1 MTVVE
6 KVEELQNIKPPL
18 SKEEFESRL
27 NAYKASQPKEEV
39 KQELK
44 EDAKVDSKE
53 TKEKPESNTETEG
66 KTNDSANADQGVES
80 GKSTKSDSESGDLQ
94 PSEKNDFD
102 FLNGDLSE
110 VLKDDTG
117 FKEGVQKRQQEAY
130 DKYTS
135 VAKPEEVVTKGGWDM
150 KYTADG
156 SYYTKKEGS
165 ENWIELEEGTTAF
178 GGVSSSFGHS
188 EFDLNASR
196 KNSEMFNSV
205 GDIFNPKPKSVAKE
219 TKTINDIVSSDTTG
233 AFVVPVEISASVNK
247 QIAAK
252 QEEMNS
258 LGFKDNVKIEKLQEE
273 INALKSSID
282 PVQTAIFKTE
292 QFNKDTSL
300 SDKQVNSIRQKTI
313 DFMEAPKMVPEIKEE
328 SKQVKIGS
336 EGGKP
341 IYSTETVKTKTGRM
355 IPNPELTDL
364 QAEAKSDLAAKMGID
379 VKDLEDTP
387 EIQEELDAIIRSKY
401 SSGLESKAKDANIK
415 EWIHSNIDV
424 FTKGESQERQA
435 LYAKINQLDVN
446 KRENQVLT
454 TVKDAQNDIGAIRKA
469 LKQLSE
475 ADYQSQEEVDK
486 ANGLFEKLKNQ
497 EKKLIGVYESEYE
510 KIDDILTDKK
520 SLAKNIDFL
529 ERNYSYTA
537 NFVTSAG
544 MAGVDL
550 AQGVEEVLFRLA
562 DAPNAFNFADN
573 KVFTA
578 LAPFNAMASALVD
591 SDSYKE
597 KRKEINETI
606 DSYQDGITEGMAKP
620 VELSEISSLAD
631 VGMFSAQ
638 MVGSQIPNTA
648 ILMASGGA
656 GLFIMGGSSAGSS
669 FKEMQTEIDE
679 SKKVH
684 DAWIEGGSVGE
695 EPAQINYTPYQMY
708 GVAMLNGAAEV
719 LSEKV
724 SFGIIKRSQKAF
736 NLDSKIKKGFV
747 DQIKSVFT
755 KQGARAVKTYGIDVT
770 GESLSE
776 GGVEFA
782 SNIFDNVI
790 LGKNVPLLE
799 GVPTATVSG
808 AMMSGLVY
816 KAPGFAKG
824 IVSMTQ
830 SADSNQIIKQNYDQI
845 KELEISLRPP
855 NVLSSKARGIVTN
868 KIAGLVKD
876 SSNEI
881 NKGLQRFTTMP
892 IESVRE
898 LSQIESNIF
907 GIRQDMETLNKETGF
922 TEGKEA
928 AIKQLKDNLIKQQV
942 KKSELIEAN
951 AEFENVDGE
960 VALTNRQIQE
970 GSEVVINQLGD
981 TGITRFDNTEDLLGG
996 FETLKAQ
1003 GIQLEVTRD
1012 PDTNEI
1018 LPAED
1023 QGYGLIATLPDGT
1036 QQVVINNASSEAD
1049 GVIPADKHETFH
1061 AFASKVDPDKK
1072 LKMGMNLYDS
1082 LQNDSNITV
1091 DIDTK
1096 GLLDQYKKDLDDG
1109 SISEADFYEEVMA
1122 VTSDALTPDS
1132 KGNTGIKIKEVSAL
1146 KALGN
1151 KILETVG
1158 WKQSFKDGNQV
1169 LDFLKAFN
1177 KDVISGKGLSQE
1189 TLDTAG
1195 VTLDEVD
1202 MDLNDDAVDLG
1213 TVKKSQKPNISPR
1226 GVELTGLVKE
1236 GLITNEGLIDII
1248 NSPSSTAVDK
1258 FGAIDAVVESNWPVI
1273 SKGLKFNP
1281 TGTIPMA
1288 DVKTAVT
1295 EQMQGIFPGR
1305 NKPLMAD
1312 FNAGT
1317 AQVNTYLGSLM
1328 GVRQAEILQRASEI
1342 AATSTDSSSIDSD
1355 QAKQVVYTSTT
1366 TSSSDTSKSDKVA
1379 KKPTETTQY
1388 SDTNLENL
1396 GVETQ
1401 EQLELQTT
1409 EAVQDSFKDNEV
1421 TRFGETRNIPQAIAD
1436 IYGKMFGINPQTIVD
1451 KTRNYQ
1457 NYDAAG
1463 LTAAKQF
1470 LLKNAANDFS
1480 RLPKT
1485 KDGFGKGTFLPR
1497 NVMAALYTDGVLTG
1511 NLKDY
1516 IDLLRQKPTKPIY
1529 RDALGQTIRGL
1540 LNLNIR
1546 NRMFETLVPTTPK
1559 RLQGGAKFSRKKQ
1572 KPLNSQAL
1580 ESKVAEVMQTSG
1592 INDVKSELNI
1602 KEDITVTNKNRESR
1616 IASVL
1621 NTIISGKIPAPA
1633 LSLLKLQNFGAS
1645 RKQDS
1650 KGVYYYDL
1658 TNGKTIIGTK
1668 GLTSAGKVKY
1678 TLPTQKAIN
1687 DKYGPNVTIKP
1698 SRGSLYYGVTDI
1710 NYENAIKAA
1719 ELNNKFYSSDI
1730 ISNLENA
1737 KRVTIKSDFKLDT
1750 KSKKTRQAQ
1759 EAINMNALNDFVNI
1773 LNTGVQGGQIP
1784 LNDAALLVAQ
1794 AYQGT
1799 TSLIKIAAPFE
1810 GVSDIFEKA
1819 PSGTKQATRK
1829 IDFIEEHSPP
1839 ASSIGAAIITGL
1851 ATNNV
1856 SEVMQGVRD
1865 NFVQVQL
1872 SNASDVL
1879 IDMAGFSKTLP
1890 KGISILTPNA
1900 GYIRLSASGIN
1911 MNSITDLKSGKS
1923 VAELM
1928 NVGVKSKASKKN
1940 PNIVYAQNSLINEQA
1955 KQDDAIDGK
1964 TAQARIEAYEP
1975 IASLELKSGKVNVEN
1990 LGDKIN
1996 VEMTIAEQLS
2006 MLATYD
2012 KAARNAR
2019 ALDAPKKGISVF
2031 DFDDTLARTK
2041 EKVIVNNVDGSSV
2054 EISAAKFAE
2063 TAVELEA
2070 NGATFDF
2077 SNFEGVA
2084 DGTKKGPLA
2093 DLALKRQDKFGSKD
2107 IFVLTARP
2115 QASAQAIKTFLDGI
2129 GLNLPIGNIT
2139 GLADGAPG
2147 AKGNWVAQKAAEG
2160 YNDFYFADD
2169 AYKNVEAVQEVLSQ
2183 VDVDSEVQ
2191 IAKASKKKVFNEIFN
2206 DIIEDSTGIESY
2218 KTYSPARAQT
2228 IGASKGKWNF
2238 LIPASAEDF
2247 TGLLYRTLGKGKK
2260 GDAQMAFYKTNL
2272 LDPYNKAEIA
2282 VVNAKIQAA
2291 NDFKALKSNLK
2302 TLPKSLSKLTGIGGF
2317 TFSNAVRVAAWT
2329 RQGMEVPG
2337 LSKRDVKELNDFV
2350 SKDAELNTFVDELIK
2365 IQKGKP
2371 YPKPKDSWLAGSIT
2385 TDITQEIEKVNR
2397 KEYMQEF
2404 LENADIIFSK
2414 ENLSKLE
2421 AAYGSKYVE
2430 ALKDNL
2436 RRMKS
2441 GSNRPIGGSRVA
2453 NQVLDWLNNSVG
2465 AVMFLNTRSAILQ
2478 TLSAVNFIQVSGP
2491 NNILAA
2497 GKAFANQKQYW
2508 SDFMT
2513 LMNSPYLVERRNGLK
2528 INVSESEI
2536 ADAVAESSNKPKA
2549 ALAFLL
2555 SKGFVMTR
2563 FADSFAI
2570 ASGGST
2576 FYRNTVDALVKGGMD
2591 QKAAEK
2597 QAFDEFRALSEE
2609 SQQSSNPSKIS
2620 QQQASGAGRVI
2631 LAFANTPMQY
2641 ARIIKRSS
2649 QDLINGRGDWK
2660 TNVSKIA
2667 YYGVMQNVIFNSLQT
2682 ALFALAFDDEEDEEK
2697 KDAKLKSKT
2706 GRIVNG
2712 MVDSLLKGGGI
2723 AGVAVGSLKN
2733 ALMTIAEENDKKSPN
2748 FSKAIDDLIGFSPPL
2763 SAKLRKLKSA
2773 ANTFS
2778 WNRKEIKEEGFNLN
2792 NPAYLAS
2799 AQVISGLTNIPVDRA
2814 IKKLNNIRSI
2824 FSDTS
2829 AKWQKVALGLGWST
2843 WDVGLPFY
2851 GVKDKE
2857 VETPETILRDK
2868 IITLKKDTNTK
2879 EQKQMLLD
2887 LGLSKKDIKKL
2898 KYEEDR
2904 VKKIIALQNKKKK

>member
-18 SKEEFESRL
+18 GKEEFESRL

-39 KQELK
+39 KEELK

-53 TKEKPESNTETEG
+53 TKDKPESNTETEG
-66 KTNDSANADQGVES
+66 NSNDSANADQGVES

-165 ENWIELEEGTTAF
+165 ENWIELEKGTTAF

-233 AFVVPVEISASVNK
+233 AFVVPVETSASVNK

-252 QEEMNS
+252 QKEMNS

-379 VKDLEDTP
+379 VKDLEETP

-415 EWIHSNIDV
+415 EWIHSNRDV

-656 GLFIMGGSSAGSS
+656 GLFIMGASSGGSS

-679 SKKVH
+679 SKKIH

-708 GVAMLNGAAEV
+708 GVAMLNSATEI

-755 KQGARAVKTYGIDVT
+755 KQGARAVKTYGIDVA

-799 GVPTATVSG
+799 GVPTSMVSG

-960 VALTNRQIQE
+960 VALTSRQIKE
-970 GSEVVINQLGD
+970 GSEVVANQLGD
-981 TGITRFDNTEDLLGG
+981 TGITGFDNTEDLLGG
-996 FETLKAQ
+996 FEALKAE

-1023 QGYGLIATLPDGT
+1023 QGYGLIATLPNGT
-1036 QQVVINNASSEAD
+1036 QQVIINNASSEAD
-1049 GVIPADKHETFH
+1049 GVIPADKHEVFH

-1072 LKMGMNLYDS
+1072 LKMGMDLYDS

-1202 MDLNDDAVDLG
+1202 MGLNDDAVDLG

-1355 QAKQVVYTSTT
+1355 QAKQIVDTSTT

-1409 EAVQDSFKDNEV
+1409 EAVQDSFKDSEV

-1516 IDLLRQKPTKPIY
+1516 INLLRQKPTKPIY

-1559 RLQGGAKFSRKKQ
+1559 RLQGGAKFSRKKP

-1737 KRVTIKSDFKLDT
+1737 KRVTIKPDSKLDT

-1799 TSLIKIAAPFE
+1799 TGLIKIAAPFE
-1810 GVSDIFEKA
+1810 GVSDVFEKA
-1819 PSGTKQATRK
+1819 PFGTKQATRK

-1839 ASSIGAAIITGL
+1839 ASSIGAAIIAGL

-1928 NVGVKSKASKKN
+1928 NVGVNSKASKKN

-1975 IASLELKSGKVNVEN
+1975 IASLELKSGKVNVDSF
-1990 LGDKIN
+1990 GDKIDTD
-1996 VEMTIAEQLS
+1996 MTIQEQIDVLG
-2006 MLATYD
+2006 TYD
-2012 KAARNAR
+2012 KAATLGRK
-2019 ALDAPKKGISVF
+2019 LDQPVRKIRVF

-2041 EKVIVNNVDGSSV
+2041 SNVLYTMPDGTTGA
-2054 EISAAKFAE
+2054 IDA
-2063 TAVELEA
+2063 
-2070 NGATFDF
+2070 ATFAKEAGNMEAEGAQWDF
-2077 SNFEGVA
+2077 SEFSKVMQGS
-2084 DGTKKGPLA
+2084 KGPLLDVAKIIA
-2093 DLALKRQDKFGSKD
+2093 DKRGTGDV
-2107 IFVLTARP
+2107 FVLTARP
-2115 QASAQAIKTFLDGI
+2115 ADAAGPIKEFLASMGLDI
-2129 GLNLPIGNIT
+2129 PLANIT
-2139 GLADGAPG
+2139 GLGDGAPS
-2147 AKGNWVAQKAAEG
+2147 AKGNWIAQKAADG

-2169 AYKNVEAVQEVLSQ
+2169 HTGNVKAVKEVLDQ
-2183 VDVDSEVQ
+2183 IDVKSKVQ
-2191 IAKASKKKVFNEIFN
+2191 LAKASKKKVFNEIFN

-2350 SKDAELNTFVDELIK
+2350 SKNAELNTFVDELIK

-2404 LENADIIFSK
+2404 LENADIIFSE

-2597 QAFDEFRALSEE
+2597 QAFDEFRTLSEE

-2763 SAKLRKLKSA
+2763 SAKFRKLKSA
-2773 ANTFS
+2773 ANSFS

>member
-18 SKEEFESRL
+18 GKEEFESRL

-39 KQELK
+39 KEELK

-53 TKEKPESNTETEG
+53 TKDKPESNTETEG
-66 KTNDSANADQGVES
+66 NSNDSANADQGVES

-233 AFVVPVEISASVNK
+233 AFVVPVETSASVNK

-252 QEEMNS
+252 QKEMNS

-379 VKDLEDTP
+379 VKDLEETP

-415 EWIHSNIDV
+415 EWIHSNRDV

-656 GLFIMGGSSAGSS
+656 GLFIMGASSGGSS

-679 SKKVH
+679 SKKIH

-708 GVAMLNGAAEV
+708 GVAMLNSATEI

-755 KQGARAVKTYGIDVT
+755 KQGARAVKTYGIDVA

-799 GVPTATVSG
+799 GVPTSMVSG

-960 VALTNRQIQE
+960 VALTSRQIKE
-970 GSEVVINQLGD
+970 GSEVVANQLGD
-981 TGITRFDNTEDLLGG
+981 TGITGFDNTEDLLGG
-996 FETLKAQ
+996 FEALKAE

-1023 QGYGLIATLPDGT
+1023 QGYGLIATLPNGT
-1036 QQVVINNASSEAD
+1036 QQVIINNASSEAD
-1049 GVIPADKHETFH
+1049 GVIPADKHEVFH

-1072 LKMGMNLYDS
+1072 LKMGMDLYDS

-1202 MDLNDDAVDLG
+1202 MGLNDDAVDLG

-1342 AATSTDSSSIDSD
+1342 AATSTDSTSIDSD
-1355 QAKQVVYTSTT
+1355 QAKQVVDTSTT

-1409 EAVQDSFKDNEV
+1409 EAVQDSFKDSEV

-1516 IDLLRQKPTKPIY
+1516 INLLRQKPTKPIY

-1559 RLQGGAKFSRKKQ
+1559 RLQGGAKFSRKKP

-1737 KRVTIKSDFKLDT
+1737 KRVTIKPDSKLDT

-1799 TSLIKIAAPFE
+1799 TGLIKIAAPFE
-1810 GVSDIFEKA
+1810 GVSDVFEKA

-1839 ASSIGAAIITGL
+1839 ASSIGAAIIAGL

-1928 NVGVKSKASKKN
+1928 NVGVNSKASKKN

-1975 IASLELKSGKVNVEN
+1975 IASLELKSGKVNVDSF
-1990 LGDKIN
+1990 GAKIDTD
-1996 VEMTIAEQLS
+1996 MTIQEQIDVLG
-2006 MLATYD
+2006 TYD
-2012 KAARNAR
+2012 KAATLGRK
-2019 ALDAPKKGISVF
+2019 LDQPVRKIRVF

-2041 EKVIVNNVDGSSV
+2041 SNVLYTMPDGTTGK
-2054 EISAAKFAE
+2054 IDA
-2063 TAVELEA
+2063 
-2070 NGATFDF
+2070 ATFAKEAGNMEAEGVEWDF
-2077 SNFEGVA
+2077 SEFSKVMQGS
-2084 DGTKKGPLA
+2084 KGPLLDVAKIIA
-2093 DLALKRQDKFGSKD
+2093 DKRGTDD
-2107 IFVLTARP
+2107 VFVLTARP
-2115 QASAQAIKTFLDGI
+2115 ADAAGPIKEFLASMGLDI
-2129 GLNLPIGNIT
+2129 PLANIT
-2139 GLADGAPG
+2139 GLGDGAPS
-2147 AKGNWVAQKAAEG
+2147 AKGNWIAQKAADG

-2169 AYKNVEAVQEVLSQ
+2169 HTGNVKAVKEVLDQ
-2183 VDVDSEVQ
+2183 IDVKSKVQ
-2191 IAKASKKKVFNEIFN
+2191 LAKASKKKVFNEIFN

-2350 SKDAELNTFVDELIK
+2350 SKNAELNTFVDELIK

-2404 LENADIIFSK
+2404 LENADIIFSE

-2597 QAFDEFRALSEE
+2597 QAFDEFRTLSEE

-2763 SAKLRKLKSA
+2763 SAKFRKLKSA
-2773 ANTFS
+2773 ANSFS

>member
-18 SKEEFESRL
+18 GKEEFESRL

-39 KQELK
+39 KEELK

-53 TKEKPESNTETEG
+53 TKDKPESNTETEG
-66 KTNDSANADQGVES
+66 NSNDSANADQGVES

-165 ENWIELEEGTTAF
+165 ENWIELEKGTTAF

-233 AFVVPVEISASVNK
+233 AFVVPVETSASVNK

-379 VKDLEDTP
+379 VKDLEETP

-415 EWIHSNIDV
+415 EWIHSNRDV

-656 GLFIMGGSSAGSS
+656 GLFIMGASSGGSS

-679 SKKVH
+679 SKKIH

-708 GVAMLNGAAEV
+708 GVAMLNSATEI

-755 KQGARAVKTYGIDVT
+755 KQGARAVKTYGIDVA

-799 GVPTATVSG
+799 GVPTSMVSG

-960 VALTNRQIQE
+960 VALTSRQIKE
-970 GSEVVINQLGD
+970 GSEVVANQLGD
-981 TGITRFDNTEDLLGG
+981 TGITGFDNTEDLLGG
-996 FETLKAQ
+996 FEALKAE

-1023 QGYGLIATLPDGT
+1023 QGYGLIATLPNGT
-1036 QQVVINNASSEAD
+1036 QQVIINNASSEAD
-1049 GVIPADKHETFH
+1049 GVIPADKHEVFH

-1072 LKMGMNLYDS
+1072 LKMGMDLYDS

-1177 KDVISGKGLSQE
+1177 KDVISGKGLSKE

-1202 MDLNDDAVDLG
+1202 MGLNDDAVDLG

-1328 GVRQAEILQRASEI
+1328 GVRQAEILKRASEI
-1342 AATSTDSSSIDSD
+1342 AATSTDSTSIDSD
-1355 QAKQVVYTSTT
+1355 QAKQVVDTSTT

-1409 EAVQDSFKDNEV
+1409 EAVQDSFKDSEV

-1516 IDLLRQKPTKPIY
+1516 INLLRQKPTKPIY

-1559 RLQGGAKFSRKKQ
+1559 RLQGGAKFSRKKP

-1737 KRVTIKSDFKLDT
+1737 KRVTIKPDSKLDT

-1799 TSLIKIAAPFE
+1799 TGLIKIAAPFE
-1810 GVSDIFEKA
+1810 GVSDVFEKA

-1839 ASSIGAAIITGL
+1839 ASSIGAAIIAGL

-1928 NVGVKSKASKKN
+1928 NVGVNSKASKKN

-1975 IASLELKSGKVNVEN
+1975 IASLELKSGKVNVDSF
-1990 LGDKIN
+1990 GDKIDTD
-1996 VEMTIAEQLS
+1996 MTIQEQIDVLG
-2006 MLATYD
+2006 TYD
-2012 KAARNAR
+2012 KAATLGRK
-2019 ALDAPKKGISVF
+2019 LDQPVRKIRVF

-2041 EKVIVNNVDGSSV
+2041 SNVLYTMPDGTTGK
-2054 EISAAKFAE
+2054 IDA
-2063 TAVELEA
+2063 
-2070 NGATFDF
+2070 ATFAKEAGNMEAEGVEWDF
-2077 SNFEGVA
+2077 SEFSKVMQGS
-2084 DGTKKGPLA
+2084 KGPLLDVAKIIA
-2093 DLALKRQDKFGSKD
+2093 DKRGTDD
-2107 IFVLTARP
+2107 VFVLTARP
-2115 QASAQAIKTFLDGI
+2115 ADAAGPIKEFLASMGLDI
-2129 GLNLPIGNIT
+2129 PLANIT
-2139 GLADGAPG
+2139 GLGDGAPS
-2147 AKGNWVAQKAAEG
+2147 AKGNWIAQKAADG

-2169 AYKNVEAVQEVLSQ
+2169 HTGNVKAVKEVLDQ
-2183 VDVDSEVQ
+2183 IDVKSKVQ
-2191 IAKASKKKVFNEIFN
+2191 LAKASKKKVFNEIFN

-2350 SKDAELNTFVDELIK
+2350 SKNAELNTFVDELIK

-2404 LENADIIFSK
+2404 LENADIIFSE

-2597 QAFDEFRALSEE
+2597 QAFDEFRTLSEE

-2763 SAKLRKLKSA
+2763 SAKFRKLKSA
-2773 ANTFS
+2773 ANSFS

>member
-18 SKEEFESRL
+18 GKEEFESRL

-39 KQELK
+39 KEELK

-53 TKEKPESNTETEG
+53 TKDKPESNTETEG
-66 KTNDSANADQGVES
+66 NSNDSANADQGVES

-233 AFVVPVEISASVNK
+233 AFVVPVETSASVNK

-379 VKDLEDTP
+379 VKDLEETP

-415 EWIHSNIDV
+415 EWIHSNRDV

-656 GLFIMGGSSAGSS
+656 GLFIMGASSGGSS

-679 SKKVH
+679 SKKIH

-708 GVAMLNGAAEV
+708 GVAMLNSATEI

-755 KQGARAVKTYGIDVT
+755 KQGARAVKTYGIDVA

-799 GVPTATVSG
+799 GVPTSMVSG

-960 VALTNRQIQE
+960 VALTSRQIKE
-970 GSEVVINQLGD
+970 GSEVVANQLGD
-981 TGITRFDNTEDLLGG
+981 TGITGFDNTEDLLGG
-996 FETLKAQ
+996 FEALKAE

-1023 QGYGLIATLPDGT
+1023 QGYGLIATLPNGT
-1036 QQVVINNASSEAD
+1036 QQVIINNASSEAD
-1049 GVIPADKHETFH
+1049 GVIPADKHEVFH

-1072 LKMGMNLYDS
+1072 LKMGMDLYDS

-1177 KDVISGKGLSQE
+1177 KDVISGKGLSKE

-1202 MDLNDDAVDLG
+1202 MSLNDDAVDLG

-1342 AATSTDSSSIDSD
+1342 AATSTDSTSIDSD
-1355 QAKQVVYTSTT
+1355 QAKQVVDTSTT

-1396 GVETQ
+1396 GC
-1401 EQLELQTT
+1401 
-1409 EAVQDSFKDNEV
+1409 
-1421 TRFGETRNIPQAIAD
+1421 
-1436 IYGKMFGINPQTIVD
+1436 
-1451 KTRNYQ
+1451 
-1457 NYDAAG
+1457 
-1463 LTAAKQF
+1463 
-1470 LLKNAANDFS
+1470 
-1480 RLPKT
+1480 
-1485 KDGFGKGTFLPR
+1485 
-1497 NVMAALYTDGVLTG
+1497 
-1511 NLKDY
+1511 
-1516 IDLLRQKPTKPIY
+1516 
-1529 RDALGQTIRGL
+1529 
-1540 LNLNIR
+1540 
-1546 NRMFETLVPTTPK
+1546 
-1559 RLQGGAKFSRKKQ
+1559 
-1572 KPLNSQAL
+1572 
-1580 ESKVAEVMQTSG
+1580 
-1592 INDVKSELNI
+1592 
-1602 KEDITVTNKNRESR
+1602 
-1616 IASVL
+1616 
-1621 NTIISGKIPAPA
+1621 
-1633 LSLLKLQNFGAS
+1633 
-1645 RKQDS
+1645 
-1650 KGVYYYDL
+1650 
-1658 TNGKTIIGTK
+1658 
-1668 GLTSAGKVKY
+1668 
-1678 TLPTQKAIN
+1678 
-1687 DKYGPNVTIKP
+1687 
-1698 SRGSLYYGVTDI
+1698 
-1710 NYENAIKAA
+1710 
-1719 ELNNKFYSSDI
+1719 
-1730 ISNLENA
+1730 
-1737 KRVTIKSDFKLDT
+1737 
-1750 KSKKTRQAQ
+1750 
-1759 EAINMNALNDFVNI
+1759 
-1773 LNTGVQGGQIP
+1773 
-1784 LNDAALLVAQ
+1784 
-1794 AYQGT
+1794 
-1799 TSLIKIAAPFE
+1799 
-1810 GVSDIFEKA
+1810 
-1819 PSGTKQATRK
+1819 
-1829 IDFIEEHSPP
+1829 
-1839 ASSIGAAIITGL
+1839 
-1851 ATNNV
+1851 
-1856 SEVMQGVRD
+1856 
-1865 NFVQVQL
+1865 
-1872 SNASDVL
+1872 
-1879 IDMAGFSKTLP
+1879 
-1890 KGISILTPNA
+1890 
-1900 GYIRLSASGIN
+1900 
-1911 MNSITDLKSGKS
+1911 
-1923 VAELM
+1923 
-1928 NVGVKSKASKKN
+1928 
-1940 PNIVYAQNSLINEQA
+1940 
-1955 KQDDAIDGK
+1955 
-1964 TAQARIEAYEP
+1964 
-1975 IASLELKSGKVNVEN
+1975 
-1990 LGDKIN
+1990 
-1996 VEMTIAEQLS
+1996 
-2006 MLATYD
+2006 
-2012 KAARNAR
+2012 
-2019 ALDAPKKGISVF
+2019 
-2031 DFDDTLARTK
+2031 
-2041 EKVIVNNVDGSSV
+2041 
-2054 EISAAKFAE
+2054 
-2063 TAVELEA
+2063 
-2070 NGATFDF
+2070 
-2077 SNFEGVA
+2077 
-2084 DGTKKGPLA
+2084 
-2093 DLALKRQDKFGSKD
+2093 
-2107 IFVLTARP
+2107 
-2115 QASAQAIKTFLDGI
+2115 
-2129 GLNLPIGNIT
+2129 
-2139 GLADGAPG
+2139 
-2147 AKGNWVAQKAAEG
+2147 
-2160 YNDFYFADD
+2160 
-2169 AYKNVEAVQEVLSQ
+2169 
-2183 VDVDSEVQ
+2183 
-2191 IAKASKKKVFNEIFN
+2191 
-2206 DIIEDSTGIESY
+2206 
-2218 KTYSPARAQT
+2218 
-2228 IGASKGKWNF
+2228 
-2238 LIPASAEDF
+2238 
-2247 TGLLYRTLGKGKK
+2247 
-2260 GDAQMAFYKTNL
+2260 
-2272 LDPYNKAEIA
+2272 
-2282 VVNAKIQAA
+2282 
-2291 NDFKALKSNLK
+2291 
-2302 TLPKSLSKLTGIGGF
+2302 
-2317 TFSNAVRVAAWT
+2317 
-2329 RQGMEVPG
+2329 
-2337 LSKRDVKELNDFV
+2337 
-2350 SKDAELNTFVDELIK
+2350 
-2365 IQKGKP
+2365 
-2371 YPKPKDSWLAGSIT
+2371 
-2385 TDITQEIEKVNR
+2385 
-2397 KEYMQEF
+2397 
-2404 LENADIIFSK
+2404 
-2414 ENLSKLE
+2414 
-2421 AAYGSKYVE
+2421 
-2430 ALKDNL
+2430 
-2436 RRMKS
+2436 
-2441 GSNRPIGGSRVA
+2441 
-2453 NQVLDWLNNSVG
+2453 
-2465 AVMFLNTRSAILQ
+2465 
-2478 TLSAVNFIQVSGP
+2478 
-2491 NNILAA
+2491 
-2497 GKAFANQKQYW
+2497 
-2508 SDFMT
+2508 
-2513 LMNSPYLVERRNGLK
+2513 
-2528 INVSESEI
+2528 
-2536 ADAVAESSNKPKA
+2536 
-2549 ALAFLL
+2549 
-2555 SKGFVMTR
+2555 
-2563 FADSFAI
+2563 
-2570 ASGGST
+2570 
-2576 FYRNTVDALVKGGMD
+2576 
-2591 QKAAEK
+2591 
-2597 QAFDEFRALSEE
+2597 
-2609 SQQSSNPSKIS
+2609 
-2620 QQQASGAGRVI
+2620 
-2631 LAFANTPMQY
+2631 
-2641 ARIIKRSS
+2641 
-2649 QDLINGRGDWK
+2649 
-2660 TNVSKIA
+2660 
-2667 YYGVMQNVIFNSLQT
+2667 
-2682 ALFALAFDDEEDEEK
+2682 
-2697 KDAKLKSKT
+2697 
-2706 GRIVNG
+2706 
-2712 MVDSLLKGGGI
+2712 
-2723 AGVAVGSLKN
+2723 
-2733 ALMTIAEENDKKSPN
+2733 
-2748 FSKAIDDLIGFSPPL
+2748 
-2763 SAKLRKLKSA
+2763 
-2773 ANTFS
+2773 
-2778 WNRKEIKEEGFNLN
+2778 
-2792 NPAYLAS
+2792 
-2799 AQVISGLTNIPVDRA
+2799 
-2814 IKKLNNIRSI
+2814 
-2824 FSDTS
+2824 
-2829 AKWQKVALGLGWST
+2829 
-2843 WDVGLPFY
+2843 
-2851 GVKDKE
+2851 
-2857 VETPETILRDK
+2857 
-2868 IITLKKDTNTK
+2868 
-2879 EQKQMLLD
+2879 
-2887 LGLSKKDIKKL
+2887 
-2898 KYEEDR
+2898 
-2904 VKKIIALQNKKKK
+2904 

>member
-18 SKEEFESRL
+18 GKEEFESRL

-39 KQELK
+39 KEELK

-53 TKEKPESNTETEG
+53 TKDKPESNTETEG
-66 KTNDSANADQGVES
+66 NSNDSANADQGVES

-165 ENWIELEEGTTAF
+165 ENWIELEKGTTAF

-233 AFVVPVEISASVNK
+233 AFVVPVETSASVNK

-379 VKDLEDTP
+379 VKDLEETP

-415 EWIHSNIDV
+415 EWIHSNRDV

-656 GLFIMGGSSAGSS
+656 GLFIMGASSGGSS

-679 SKKVH
+679 SKKIH

-708 GVAMLNGAAEV
+708 GVAMLNSATEI

-755 KQGARAVKTYGIDVT
+755 KQGARAVKTYGIDVA

-799 GVPTATVSG
+799 GVPTSMVSG

-960 VALTNRQIQE
+960 VALTSRQIKE
-970 GSEVVINQLGD
+970 GSEVVANQLGD
-981 TGITRFDNTEDLLGG
+981 TGITGFDNTEDLLGG
-996 FETLKAQ
+996 FEALKAE

-1023 QGYGLIATLPDGT
+1023 QGYGLIATLPNGT
-1036 QQVVINNASSEAD
+1036 QQVIINNASSEAD
-1049 GVIPADKHETFH
+1049 GVIPADKHEVFH

-1072 LKMGMNLYDS
+1072 LKMGMDLYNS

-1177 KDVISGKGLSQE
+1177 KDVISGKGLSKE

-1202 MDLNDDAVDLG
+1202 MGLNDDAVDLG

-1328 GVRQAEILQRASEI
+1328 GVRQAEILKRASEI
-1342 AATSTDSSSIDSD
+1342 AATSTDSTSIDSD
-1355 QAKQVVYTSTT
+1355 QAKQVVDTSTT

-1409 EAVQDSFKDNEV
+1409 EAVQDSFKDSEV

-1516 IDLLRQKPTKPIY
+1516 INLLRQKPTKPIY

-1559 RLQGGAKFSRKKQ
+1559 RLQGGAKFSRKKP

-1737 KRVTIKSDFKLDT
+1737 KRVTIKPDSKLDT

-1799 TSLIKIAAPFE
+1799 TGLIKIAAPFE
-1810 GVSDIFEKA
+1810 GVSDVFEKA

-1839 ASSIGAAIITGL
+1839 ASSIGAAIIAGL

-1928 NVGVKSKASKKN
+1928 NVGVNSKASKKN

-1975 IASLELKSGKVNVEN
+1975 IASLELKSGKVNVDSF
-1990 LGDKIN
+1990 GAKIDTD
-1996 VEMTIAEQLS
+1996 MTIQEQIDVLG
-2006 MLATYD
+2006 TYD
-2012 KAARNAR
+2012 KAATLGRK
-2019 ALDAPKKGISVF
+2019 LDQPVRKIRVF

-2041 EKVIVNNVDGSSV
+2041 SNVLYTMPDGTTGK
-2054 EISAAKFAE
+2054 IDA
-2063 TAVELEA
+2063 
-2070 NGATFDF
+2070 ATFAKEAGNMEAEGVEWDF
-2077 SNFEGVA
+2077 SEFSKVMQGS
-2084 DGTKKGPLA
+2084 KGPLLDVAKIIA
-2093 DLALKRQDKFGSKD
+2093 DKRGTDD
-2107 IFVLTARP
+2107 VFVLTARP
-2115 QASAQAIKTFLDGI
+2115 ADAAGPIKEFLASMGLDI
-2129 GLNLPIGNIT
+2129 PLANIT
-2139 GLADGAPG
+2139 GLGDGAPS
-2147 AKGNWVAQKAAEG
+2147 AKGNWIAQKAADG

-2169 AYKNVEAVQEVLSQ
+2169 HTGNVKAVKEVLDQ
-2183 VDVDSEVQ
+2183 IDVKSKVQ
-2191 IAKASKKKVFNEIFN
+2191 LAKASKKKVFNEIFN

-2350 SKDAELNTFVDELIK
+2350 SKNAELNTFVDELIK

-2404 LENADIIFSK
+2404 LENADIIFSE

-2597 QAFDEFRALSEE
+2597 QAFDEFRTLSEE

-2763 SAKLRKLKSA
+2763 SAKFRKLKSA
-2773 ANTFS
+2773 ANSFS

>member
-18 SKEEFESRL
+18 GKEEFESRL
-27 NAYKASQPKEEV
+27 NAYKASQPK
-39 KQELK
+39 KELK
-44 EDAKVDSKE
+44 EDVKVDSKE
-53 TKEKPESNTETEG
+53 TKDKPELNTETEG
-66 KTNDSANADQGVES
+66 NSNDSANADQGVES

-233 AFVVPVEISASVNK
+233 AFVVPVETSASVNN

-252 QEEMNS
+252 QKEMNS
-258 LGFKDNVKIEKLQEE
+258 LGFKDNVKIEKLQDE
-273 INALKSSID
+273 INALKLSID

-328 SKQVKIGS
+328 SRQVKIGS

-364 QAEAKSDLAAKMGID
+364 QAEAKSDLAAKIGVD

-415 EWIHSNIDV
+415 EWIHSNRDV

-578 LAPFNAMASALVD
+578 LAPFSAMASALVD

-597 KRKEINETI
+597 KRKEINKTI

-656 GLFIMGGSSAGSS
+656 GLFIMGASSAGSS

-695 EPAQINYTPYQMY
+695 EPARIEYNPYQMY

-724 SFGIIKRSQKAF
+724 SLGIIKRSQKAF

-755 KQGARAVKTYGIDVT
+755 KQGARAVKTYGIDVA

-799 GVPTATVSG
+799 GVPTAMVSG

-892 IESVRE
+892 IENVRE

-1072 LKMGMNLYDS
+1072 LKMGMDLYDS

-1109 SISEADFYEEVMA
+1109 SINEADFYEEVMA

-1132 KGNTGIKIKEVSAL
+1132 KGNTGIKIKEVSGL

-1202 MDLNDDAVDLG
+1202 MGLNDDAVDLG

-1312 FNAGT
+1312 FDAGT

-1342 AATSTDSSSIDSD
+1342 AATSTDSTSIDSD
-1355 QAKQVVYTSTT
+1355 QAKQVVDTSTT

-1388 SDTNLENL
+1388 SGTNLENL

-1409 EAVQDSFKDNEV
+1409 EAVQDSFKDSEV
-1421 TRFGETRNIPQAIAD
+1421 TRFGETRNIPQAVAD

-1559 RLQGGAKFSRKKQ
+1559 RLQGGAKFSKKRRDAELRQ
-1572 KPLNSQAL
+1572 AEKRVLKNTNAQDVEFFQETITSILPQFIPVDSFINS
-1580 ESKVAEVMQTSG
+1580 
-1592 INDVKSELNI
+1592 N
-1602 KEDITVTNKNRESR
+1602 
-1616 IASVL
+1616 
-1621 NTIISGKIPAPA
+1621 
-1633 LSLLKLQNFGAS
+1633 NFAS
-1645 RKQDS
+1645 RS
-1650 KGVYYYDL
+1650 
-1658 TNGKTIIGTK
+1658 
-1668 GLTSAGKVKY
+1668 
-1678 TLPTQKAIN
+1678 
-1687 DKYGPNVTIKP
+1687 DKYGRGHFMTGKERAEILKKATLNQADFSLEQIEKVKVAIGSKAFFNKVKGKKVSIDYGSDSYKKRIKDNYDGLEIILQGMADMVAAYPETI
-1698 SRGSLYYGVTDI
+1698 SVVS
-1710 NYENAIKAA
+1710 AI
-1719 ELNNKFYSSDI
+1719 
-1730 ISNLENA
+1730 
-1737 KRVTIKSDFKLDT
+1737 LD
-1750 KSKKTRQAQ
+1750 
-1759 EAINMNALNDFVNI
+1759 
-1773 LNTGVQGGQIP
+1773 
-1784 LNDAALLVAQ
+1784 
-1794 AYQGT
+1794 
-1799 TSLIKIAAPFE
+1799 
-1810 GVSDIFEKA
+1810 
-1819 PSGTKQATRK
+1819 
-1829 IDFIEEHSPP
+1829 
-1839 ASSIGAAIITGL
+1839 
-1851 ATNNV
+1851 
-1856 SEVMQGVRD
+1856 
-1865 NFVQVQL
+1865 
-1872 SNASDVL
+1872 
-1879 IDMAGFSKTLP
+1879 
-1890 KGISILTPNA
+1890 
-1900 GYIRLSASGIN
+1900 SASG
-1911 MNSITDLKSGKS
+1911 NSGHFIRQAAIPRGQDQGFIDAGFKGEKEHIWQQNEAGLDMFNAIRNNTVS
-1923 VAELM
+1923 ELM
-1928 NVGVKSKASKKN
+1928 PYLRENYFMIGLSAEANSKLKDTSGQYGEPFNYGEKMPENIAQSIKDGIKKGDLSNTLSVWGRYFNEKVNAIGGGINPNTTYFDGKPVSEIYNVNNVAKSSKKN
-1940 PNIVYAQNSLINEQA
+1940 PNIKNAQADLISEQLTN
-1955 KQDDAIDGK
+1955 DIDSK
-1964 TAQARIEAYEP
+1964 TAKARIEAYEP
-1975 IASLELKSGKVNVEN
+1975 IASLELKSGKVNVDSF
-1990 LGDKIN
+1990 GAKIDTD
-1996 VEMTIAEQLS
+1996 MTIKEQIDVLG
-2006 MLATYD
+2006 TYD
-2012 KAARNAR
+2012 KAA
-2019 ALDAPKKGISVF
+2019 ALGRKLDQPVRKIRVF

-2041 EKVIVNNVDGSSV
+2041 SNVLYTMPDGTTGA
-2054 EISAAKFAE
+2054 IDA
-2063 TAVELEA
+2063 
-2070 NGATFDF
+2070 ATFAKEAGNMEAEGAQWDF
-2077 SNFEGVA
+2077 SEFSKVMQGS
-2084 DGTKKGPLA
+2084 KGPLLDVAKIIA
-2093 DLALKRQDKFGSKD
+2093 DKRGTKD
-2107 IFVLTARP
+2107 VFVLTARP
-2115 QASAQAIKTFLDGI
+2115 ADAAGPIKEFLASMGLDI
-2129 GLNLPIGNIT
+2129 PLANIT
-2139 GLADGAPG
+2139 GLGDGAPS
-2147 AKGNWVAQKAAEG
+2147 AKGNWIAQKAADG

-2169 AYKNVEAVQEVLSQ
+2169 HTGNVKAVKEVLDQ
-2183 VDVDSEVQ
+2183 IDVKSKVQ
-2191 IAKASKKKVFNEIFN
+2191 LAKASKKKVFNEVFN

-2337 LSKRDVKELNDFV
+2337 LSKRDVKDLNDFV
-2350 SKDAELNTFVDELIK
+2350 SKNAELNTFVDELIK

-2371 YPKPKDSWLAGSIT
+2371 YPKPRDNWLAGSIT

-2404 LENADIIFSK
+2404 LENADIIFSE

-2682 ALFALAFDDEEDEEK
+2682 ALFALAFNDEEDEEK

-2733 ALMTIAEENDKKSPN
+2733 ALMTIAEENDKKSPD

-2763 SAKLRKLKSA
+2763 SAKFRKLKGA

-2824 FSDTS
+2824 FSDSS

-2857 VETPETILRDK
+2857 IETPETILRDK
-2868 IITLKKDTNTK
+2868 IITLKKDTSTK

-2904 VKKIIALQNKKKK
+2904 VKKIIALQNKNKK